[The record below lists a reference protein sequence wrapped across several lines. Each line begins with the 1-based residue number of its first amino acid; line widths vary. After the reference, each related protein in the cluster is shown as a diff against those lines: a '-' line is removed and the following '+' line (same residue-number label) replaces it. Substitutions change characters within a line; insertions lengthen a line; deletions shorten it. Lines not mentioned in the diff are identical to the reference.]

1 MQKLEE
7 RNTYTPTDIP
17 HVGGNCDWILNR
29 PETSV
34 HAVSTYGAAI
44 RVYDVNW
51 RNGLEETLSV
61 SGLKTSSN
69 NSDAALIAIEHAKQN
84 MSVSAVYV
92 LNMRGQP
99 LMPTTPRKAKQLLK
113 EDKAKVIK
121 RTPFT
126 IQLKYATGETKQ
138 EIVLGVDSGFEN
150 IGLSAVTAKKE
161 VYSSE
166 TKLRTDMVKLNSE
179 RRQYQRARRN
189 RKTWYRQP
197 RFDNRKKPEGWLAP
211 SIQHKLD
218 SHIKLIEKVKQLLP
232 ITKIHIEVAAF
243 DIQKIKNPG
252 ISGIEYQN
260 GVQKDS
266 WNAREYVLYRDNHTC
281 QHCKGKSK
289 NPILEVH
296 HIVSRQIGGDA
307 PDNLL
312 TLCETCHDKVS
323 TGKLILDVK
332 IPIGFKPETF
342 MSIVRWKLVNK
353 LKAAGNIINHTYGYI
368 TKFDRIASGIEKSH
382 STDAFVI
389 AGGTMQE
396 RSSIRFIIK
405 QVRKCNRKLFKGD
418 RSHIKNTAA
427 RIIHG
432 FQRFDKVLWNSIEC
446 FVFGRRKTEYFEL
459 RTLDGTKIHAS
470 AKAKDFKILESANT
484 LLIAYMSGVCSS
496 PNDESGISA
505 TPAPHGG
512 L

>member
-7 RNTYTPTDIP
+7 RNTYTPTDITQ
-17 HVGGNCDWILNR
+17 VSGNCDRILNR
-29 PETSV
+29 
-34 HAVSTYGAAI
+34 
-44 RVYDVNW
+44 
-51 RNGLEETLSV
+51 EETLSV

-69 NSDAALIAIEHAKQN
+69 NSDASITAIEQAEQN
-84 MSVSAVYV
+84 KFVSAVYV

-99 LMPTTPRKAKQLLK
+99 LMPTRPRKARILLQ
-113 EDKAKVIK
+113 ENKAKVVK

-138 EIVLGVDSGFEN
+138 EITLGVDSGFEN

-166 TKLRTDMVKLNSE
+166 VKLRTDMVKLNSE
-179 RRQYQRARRN
+179 RRQYRRARRGRN
-189 RKTWYRQP
+189 TWYRQP
-197 RFDNRKKPEGWLAP
+197 RFDNRKKHEGWLAP
-211 SIQHKLD
+211 SIQNKLD
-218 SHIKLIEKVKQLLP
+218 SHIKLIERVKAILP
-232 ITKIHIEVAAF
+232 ISKIDIEVAAF
-243 DIQKIKNPG
+243 DIQKIKNPE
-252 ISGIEYQN
+252 ISGKEYQN

-296 HIVSRQIGGDA
+296 HIISRQIGGDA

-323 TGKLILDVK
+323 KGKLILDVK
-332 IPIGFKPETF
+332 IPKGFKPETF
-342 MSIVRWKLVNK
+342 MSMVRWKLVNV
-353 LKAAGNIINHTYGYI
+353 LRDSGNIVHHTYGYI
-368 TKFDRIASGIEKSH
+368 TKFDRIALGLEKSH

-396 RSSIRFIIK
+396 RSVTYLIK

-418 RSHIKNTAA
+418 RSHIKNTAP
-427 RIIHG
+427 RLILG
-432 FQRFDKVLWNSIEC
+432 FQRYDKVLWNKIEC
-446 FVFGRRKTEYFEL
+446 FVFGRRKTGYFEL
-459 RTLDGTKIHAS
+459 RTLEGTKIHAS
-470 AKAKDFKILESANT
+470 SKAKDLKLLETANT
-484 LLIAYMSGVCSS
+484 FLISYLGGVRSFPGS
-496 PNDESGISA
+496 KPGVSA
-505 TPAPHGG
+505 TPAPHGV

>member
-17 HVGGNCDWILNR
+17 HVSGNCDWILNR

-34 HAVSTYGAAI
+34 HAVSTHGATI
-44 RVYDVNW
+44 RVCDVNW
-51 RNGLEETLSV
+51 HNGLEETLSV

-113 EDKAKVIK
+113 EDK
-121 RTPFT
+121 
-126 IQLKYATGETKQ
+126 
-138 EIVLGVDSGFEN
+138 
-150 IGLSAVTAKKE
+150 
-161 VYSSE
+161 
-166 TKLRTDMVKLNSE
+166 
-179 RRQYQRARRN
+179 
-189 RKTWYRQP
+189 
-197 RFDNRKKPEGWLAP
+197 
-211 SIQHKLD
+211 
-218 SHIKLIEKVKQLLP
+218 
-232 ITKIHIEVAAF
+232 
-243 DIQKIKNPG
+243 
-252 ISGIEYQN
+252 
-260 GVQKDS
+260 
-266 WNAREYVLYRDNHTC
+266 
-281 QHCKGKSK
+281 
-289 NPILEVH
+289 
-296 HIVSRQIGGDA
+296 
-307 PDNLL
+307 
-312 TLCETCHDKVS
+312 VS

-332 IPIGFKPETF
+332 IPKGFKPETF

-353 LKAAGNIINHTYGYI
+353 LKAAGNIVNHTYGYI
-368 TKFDRIASGIEKSH
+368 TKFDRIALGLEKSH

-446 FVFGRRKTEYFEL
+446 FVFGRRKTGYFEL

-470 AKAKDFKILESANT
+470 AKAKDLKILESANT
-484 LLIAYMSGVCSS
+484 LLIAYMDGVCSS
-496 PNDESGISA
+496 PSYKSGVSA
-505 TPAPHGG
+505 TPAPHGR